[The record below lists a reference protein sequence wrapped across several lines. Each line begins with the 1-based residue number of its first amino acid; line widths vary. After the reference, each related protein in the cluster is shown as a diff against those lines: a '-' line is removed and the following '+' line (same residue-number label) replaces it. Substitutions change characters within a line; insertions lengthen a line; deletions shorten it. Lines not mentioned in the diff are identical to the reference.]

1 MAKVILEYDSIEDAR
16 VAIDGWNW
24 QNAMWELDQHLR
36 SEIKYNDKLTGETQ
50 DAFEKVRDK
59 IREIL
64 SNNHID
70 LNL

>member
-16 VAIDGWNW
+16 AALEGWNW
-24 QNAMWELDQHLR
+24 QNAMWQLDQHLR
-36 SEIKYNDKLTGETQ
+36 AEIKYNDKLTKEAQ
-50 DAFEKVRDK
+50 DVYQNVRDK

-70 LNL
+70 LEI